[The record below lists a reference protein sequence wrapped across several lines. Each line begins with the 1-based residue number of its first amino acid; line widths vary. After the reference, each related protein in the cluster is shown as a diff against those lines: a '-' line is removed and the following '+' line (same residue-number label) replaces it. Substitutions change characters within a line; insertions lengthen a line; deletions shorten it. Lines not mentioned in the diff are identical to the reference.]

1 MTTLLY
7 PAYVIAAVLL
17 GIVLVLCVY
26 VRVAVWAVL
35 ELGRGMV
42 RIWRRVHG

>member
-26 VRVAVWAVL
+26 VRLMVYLVL
-35 ELGRGMV
+35 ELARWLARV
-42 RIWRRVHG
+42 WRRIHD